1 LKTLVIGIGNP
12 GRTDDG
18 LGPGLVEKVESL
30 GNPEIITSIDYQ
42 LNIEHAAEVAGAEVV
57 IFVDASA
64 DISASF
70 SFYRTYPA
78 EKPSFTTHAMEPEG
92 VLATCREV
100 YGKLPPAFVLAIR
113 GENFAIGEGLTRQ
126 AALNLEH
133 AEKFLQGLLETED
146 ILGRCIEAAGQN
158 K

>member
-1 LKTLVIGIGNP
+1 MKTLVIGIGNP

-18 LGPGLVEKVESL
+18 LGPGLVEKVESR

-42 LNIEHAAEVAGAEVV
+42 LNIEHAAEVAEAEVV

-64 DISASF
+64 GVSAPF
-70 SFYRTYPA
+70 SFYRAYPA
-78 EKPSFTTHAMEPEG
+78 AKPSFTTHAMEPEG
-92 VLATCREV
+92 VLATCGEV

-126 AALNLEH
+126 AALNLED

-146 ILGRCIEAAGQN
+146 ILGRCLEAAGQN